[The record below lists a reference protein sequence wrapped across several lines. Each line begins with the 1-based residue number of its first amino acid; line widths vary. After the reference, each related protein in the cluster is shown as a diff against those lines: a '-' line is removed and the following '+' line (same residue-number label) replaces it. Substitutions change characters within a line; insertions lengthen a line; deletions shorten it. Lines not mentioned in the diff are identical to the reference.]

1 MSTARAGDAA
11 AMAASTAAVDV
22 DGEGEGVQQWPK
34 QLKLTCEISQG
45 RLIDPAR
52 GEDCKHLATCN
63 YDALRS
69 AVQRVNNARKE
80 CPVAGCSAPLRLV
93 RHIERDDKLK
103 RALEGVPPEVNRVWV
118 DGEGRIVT
126 AVVEQQT
133 ARRGSHLNGKR
144 RRASLDVSSD
154 GPLGPV
160 EVDEERRRYWA
171 EQACK
176 VKREH

>member
-1 MSTARAGDAA
+1 
-11 AMAASTAAVDV
+11 MAASTAAVDV
-22 DGEGEGVQQWPK
+22 DTEGEGVQQWPR

-45 RLIDPAR
+45 RLIDPAK
-52 GEDCKHLATCN
+52 GEGCTHLATCN

-126 AVVEQQT
+126 AVAEQQQA
-133 ARRGSHLNGKR
+133 ARRGSHPNGKR
-144 RRASLDVSSD
+144 RRRTSLDVSSD
-154 GPLGPV
+154 GPLGTV
-160 EVDEERRRYWA
+160 EVDEERQRYWV